1 MFTAALRGRAGA
13 AIRSCSAVLAAAL
26 VLPCA
31 AYAARTPAPLK
42 LGLHVEQARPSD
54 FVRIAAGGADMV
66 RAPIKWPHVQ
76 PVADGPYLWAEY
88 DALIGDAASAGLP
101 VLPVIAGSPRY
112 ARPGPA
118 EQPTRRVDRRR
129 FTAFVSALAARYGP
143 GGGFWAEHPEIPLHP
158 IGAWQLWNEPN
169 LSHYWAGAPDAR
181 EYVSLVRIMRAA
193 ILAAQPD
200 AKIVLA
206 GMPEQRVV
214 RPASDF
220 LSQMYE
226 VRGFSRLFDVAAV
239 HGYAKRG
246 SGVAT
251 VVRRLRAT
259 LDAGG
264 DKGKPIWVTELGWG
278 SAGPAK
284 DPRVTTPEGQGQRL
298 SEAFAT
304 LNRLS
309 ATYRI
314 QRVLW
319 YDWRDPVAPTG
330 VPDHFS
336 FHTGLFDLSGLPKPA
351 WPVFVALAAG
361 TDTGQEPLEPET
373 PPEPEPVSAR

>member
-1 MFTAALRGRAGA
+1 MFTAALHGRAGA
-13 AIRSCSAVLAAAL
+13 TIRSCSAVLAAAL

-31 AYAARTPAPLK
+31 AHAARTPAPLK
-42 LGLHVEQARPSD
+42 LGVHVEEAPQSD
-54 FVRIAAGGADMV
+54 FARIAAGGADMV

-88 DALIGDAASAGLP
+88 DTLIGNAAAAGLP

-129 FTAFVSALAARYGP
+129 FIAFVTALAGRYGP
-143 GGGFWAEHPEIPLHP
+143 GGAFWTERPEIPVHP

-181 EYVSLVRIMRAA
+181 EYVSLVRIMRRA
-193 ILAAQPD
+193 IRSAQPD

-206 GMPEQRVV
+206 GMPEQHAS

-220 LSQMYE
+220 LAQMYE
-226 VRGFSRLFDVAAV
+226 VRGFPRLFDVAAV

-246 SGVAT
+246 GGVAT
-251 VVRRLRAT
+251 VVRRMRAA

-264 DKGKPIWVTELGWG
+264 DESKPIWVTELGWG

-298 SEAFAT
+298 TEAFST
-304 LNRLS
+304 LSRLS
-309 ATYRI
+309 AEYRV

-319 YDWRDPVAPTG
+319 YDWRDPVAPAG
-330 VPDHFS
+330 LPDHFS
-336 FHTGLFDLSGLPKPA
+336 FHTGLFDLGGLPKPV

-361 TDTGQEPLEPET
+361 TDAGQGPLEPE
-373 PPEPEPVSAR
+373 PQPAPAP